1 MERNEK
7 KVNKKLNRS
16 IEMVNQVDGTEAEV
30 DPRLGD
36 FKDQFML
43 PVGSVIPKYF
53 PDTWILTLNGSLP
66 KLQEGEAGEGEEAR
80 PPQPDGGGT
89 CQDQGWQG
97 QADGEDETASVL
109 QIVFHL

>member
-7 KVNKKLNRS
+7 KVNKKMKTS
-16 IEMVNQVDGTEAEV
+16 IKMVNQVDGTVAEV

-53 PDTWILTLNGSLP
+53 PDTWIVTLSGHLP
-66 KLQEGEAGEGEEAR
+66 NLQEGEAGEGEKAR
-80 PPQPDGGGT
+80 PSQPDGGGT

-97 QADGEDETASVL
+97 QADGKDETASAL
-109 QIVFHL
+109 QIVFHS

>member
-1 MERNEK
+1 MMERNEK

-43 PVGSVIPKYF
+43 PVGSVIPKYL
-53 PDTWILTLNGSLP
+53 PDLWTHLMALCPIFRKERQARVKKHGHLNLTEEELA
-66 KLQEGEAGEGEEAR
+66 KIKAGKAKQMEKMR
-80 PPQPDGGGT
+80 Q
-89 CQDQGWQG
+89 QV
-97 QADGEDETASVL
+97 SSK
-109 QIVFHL
+109 

>member
-1 MERNEK
+1 MLKKCTSKSRGEGEAEENGERGEEGLERNEK
-7 KVNKKLNRS
+7 EVNKKLNTS

-53 PDTWILTLNGSLP
+53 P
-66 KLQEGEAGEGEEAR
+66 
-80 PPQPDGGGT
+80 
-89 CQDQGWQG
+89 
-97 QADGEDETASVL
+97 
-109 QIVFHL
+109 

>member
-7 KVNKKLNRS
+7 EVNKKLNTC

-53 PDTWILTLNGSLP
+53 PDMWIVTLSGFLP
-66 KLQEGEAGEGEEAR
+66 NLQEGEAGEGEEAR

-97 QADGEDETASVL
+97 QADGEDEAASAL

>member
-43 PVGSVIPKYF
+43 PVGSVIPKY
-53 PDTWILTLNGSLP
+53 SLIH
-66 KLQEGEAGEGEEAR
+66 GH
-80 PPQPDGGGT
+80 T
-89 CQDQGWQG
+89 
-97 QADGEDETASVL
+97 
-109 QIVFHL
+109 

>member
-7 KVNKKLNRS
+7 KVNKKLNTS

-53 PDTWILTLNGSLP
+53 PDTWIVTLNGFLP
-66 KLQEGEAGEGEEAR
+66 KL
-80 PPQPDGGGT
+80 
-89 CQDQGWQG
+89 
-97 QADGEDETASVL
+97 
-109 QIVFHL
+109 